1 MTSAGGVRYL
11 IVETGDW
18 LSSRK
23 VLISPFSVH
32 KPNWA
37 EKILPVSISQ
47 QQVRNSPDTDTQKP
61 VSRQFEEEFL
71 GYYGYPSYWG
81 GSGLWGEGYY
91 PSLIGATDSG
101 DKSERAEIDRA
112 HANAEKEKHRNDDP
126 HLRSCKAV
134 IGYDVHATDGNIGHV
149 KDMLV
154 DEETWAIR
162 YLVVDTSNWWMGHTV
177 LIAPPWIKDV
187 RWTTRTVSVHMTREL
202 VKTAPTFVSTDEL
215 NRLDE
220 ISLHRHYGRDG
231 YWTERST
238 PHVNDFHKLGN
249 DFGKLQSEPRGRLTQ
264 CAAAEPARQT
274 GPCKPCLAV
283 PALNRRGRQ

>member
-1 MTSAGGVRYL
+1 MLRSLKDLENYAIGAIDGHIGHVKDFYFDDERWGVRYL

-215 NRLDE
+215 NRLNE

-231 YWTERST
+231 YWTEEAHRMSMIST
-238 PHVNDFHKLGN
+238 
-249 DFGKLQSEPRGRLTQ
+249 S
-264 CAAAEPARQT
+264 
-274 GPCKPCLAV
+274 
-283 PALNRRGRQ
+283 